1 MILKL
6 KISAEMKVLT
16 GLHIGDNTGF
26 APIGALDNPV
36 IRDSYTGDPIVPGSS
51 LKGKMRYLLARAAQ
65 PEGVYVLNECKDDAD
80 HIIRLFGSPGD
91 SKENNPVTAHLQFS
105 DAFLTNREEMMK
117 VGGLTEVKAE
127 NTIKRS
133 TSIANP
139 RSNER
144 VVRGAKFGV
153 NWYYTMDRPEY
164 LIEDMETLAEGCK
177 LLSLDYLGGS
187 GTRGYGRVEFDHFT
201 IEVAYGKLPDGIDIE
216 QLRKPFEDV
225 NTYAVQGI

>member
-1 MILKL
+1 MQNDNFGENTFEKAERLVRILEFINNTPA
-6 KISAEMKVLT
+6 ISGMLA
-16 GLHIGDNTGF
+16 
-26 APIGALDNPV
+26 
-36 IRDSYTGDPIVPGSS
+36 
-51 LKGKMRYLLARAAQ
+51 LKGGTAINLTVFNL
-65 PEGVYVLNECKDDAD
+65 P
-80 HIIRLFGSPGD
+80 RLSVDIDLDFT
-91 SKENNPVTAHLQFS
+91 ENC
-105 DAFLTNREEMMK
+105 NREEMMK

-201 IEVAYGKLPDGIDIE
+201 IEVAYGKLPGGIDIE